1 MTSPYDPGAWTD
13 LFVATVGATAALTG
27 LIFVGVSINLTRI
40 TAFKGLPERA
50 LEAIVLLLTAMTISI
65 FGLVPQDGLIL
76 GIELLVLGLAG
87 VAAVGMFQT
96 VQWRSVDPKFRAHLL
111 GRAALEQLAVLCFAA
126 AGMTLVLH
134 AGGGLYWVAPGLAL
148 SIVASVL
155 NAWVLLVEILR

>member
-40 TAFKGLPERA
+40 TAYKGLPERA
-50 LEAIVLLLTAMTISI
+50 LEAIVLLLTAMAVSI
-65 FGLVPQDGLIL
+65 FGLVPQDALIL
-76 GIELLVLGLAG
+76 GIELLVLGLGGA
-87 VAAVGMFQT
+87 AAVGIFQS
-96 VQWRSVDPKFRAHLL
+96 VQWRSLDPKFKAHLL
-111 GRAALEQLAVLCFAA
+111 GRAALEQVAVLSLAV
-126 AGMTLVLH
+126 AGTTLVLH
-134 AGGGLYWVAPGLAL
+134 AGGGLYWVAPALAL